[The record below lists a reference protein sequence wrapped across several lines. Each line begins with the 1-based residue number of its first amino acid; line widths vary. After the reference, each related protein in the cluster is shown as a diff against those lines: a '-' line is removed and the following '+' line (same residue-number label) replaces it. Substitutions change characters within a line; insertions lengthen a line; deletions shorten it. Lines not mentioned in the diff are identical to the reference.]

1 MSFDR
6 ELLWASRSE
15 LVDSVESQVNLKNEK
30 KKEDKNSSDV
40 WNVFVAKLNE

>member
-15 LVDSVESQVNLKNEK
+15 LVDSVESQVNLKTK